1 MVEGPRTWRTAA
13 LVFAWMLAACDAQR
27 QLAQR
32 PCDVTLTGPA
42 WVVEGDPVHIAIAC
56 ATGRELPSDL
66 AIGGLPPGAEVDA
79 SAGEIRWTTGPAD
92 AGVYE
97 IVARVP
103 LEPSEKKFTLGVAD
117 RFDAP
122 GNTPPDPA
130 RYTEEYGLPVF
141 HLSVPGIISDLEYT
155 PAVLTY
161 RGHTFDVQVKY
172 RGNKSLLFPKKSFT
186 IDFPN
191 EHFSD
196 PALGFFDRKKILL
209 VTPFDDQSYLRDRLA
224 LDLWKKLGGPG
235 RIWVQTAS
243 AVLFLNGEYFGLYT
257 MSEKIAGQVVSRA
270 GLDGDGNLYQAKFG
284 AANFYTYDPL
294 TGLPKLTWHDGYTK
308 EEGFPL
314 DGEPGAYDDL
324 DAFVRFVVESDDATF
339 AAQLPGLI
347 DVDEY
352 RDWWALVMLT
362 LAVDSANHN
371 SFHYHDPAG
380 GPWRMTVWDCAQS
393 LGQKTSTIRLNPS
406 TPAEFTADNNLFR
419 RLLLPPLEQATRGR
433 LGDLVHQQISV
444 ADVLAMIDDYAQQ
457 DGEAARR
464 DQVRWSAEQIAF
476 FGPRGRTD
484 WATYD
489 DEVAYVRQWVRDRWA
504 YLQSTY

>member
-1 MVEGPRTWRTAA
+1 MMEGPRAWGAAA
-13 LVFAWMLAACDAQR
+13 LVFVWTLAACDALR
-27 QLAQR
+27 EPAQR
-32 PCDVTLTGPA
+32 PCGLTLTGPA
-42 WVVEGDPVHIAIAC
+42 WVVEGDPVRIAIAC
-56 ATGRELPSDL
+56 ATGRELPSDP
-66 AIGGLPPGAEVDA
+66 AIAGLPPGAEVDA

-97 IVARVP
+97 IAASVP
-103 LEPSEKKFTLGVAD
+103 IEPIEKKFTLGVAD
-117 RFDAP
+117 RFDAS

-141 HLSVPGIISDLEYT
+141 HLSVPGVISDLEYT

-191 EHFSD
+191 ELFSD
-196 PALGFFDRKKILL
+196 PVLGFFDRKKVLL
-209 VTPFDDQSYLRDRLA
+209 VTTFDDQSYLRDRLV
-224 LDLWKKLGGPG
+224 LDLWKKLGGP
-235 RIWVQTAS
+235 IWVQTAS

-257 MSEKIAGQVVSRA
+257 MSEKIAGQVLSRG
-270 GLDGDGNLYQAKFG
+270 GLDGDANLYMAKHRT
-284 AANFYTYDPL
+284 ANFYPYDSA
-294 TGLPKLTWHDGYTK
+294 GLPKTTWHDGYTK

-339 AAQLPGLI
+339 AALLPGLI

-352 RDWWALVMLT
+352 RQWWALVMLT
-362 LAVDSANHN
+362 LAIDSANHN

-380 GPWRMTVWDCAQS
+380 GPWRTAVWDCAQA
-393 LGQKTSTIRLNPS
+393 LGGILRFPPS
-406 TPAEFTADNNLFR
+406 TATEFTPDNNLFR
-419 RLLLPPLEQATRGR
+419 RLLLPPFEQATRAR
-433 LGDLVHQQISV
+433 LGDLVQQV
-444 ADVLAMIDDYAQQ
+444 PVTDVLAMIDDYTHQH
-457 DGEAARR
+457 DEAARR
-464 DQVRWSAEQIAF
+464 DQLRWNAEQVAYF
-476 FGPRGRTD
+476 SSVYGRTG
-484 WATYD
+484 WGYD
-489 DEVAYVRQWVRDRWA
+489 EEIAYVRQWVRDRWA